1 MEARTVIREATPIA
15 QCKLRIIRLQERAAE
30 LARNG
35 EAEAARR
42 ERAKLLKSLH
52 ELDVMEVLRVGHAA

>member
-1 MEARTVIREATPIA
+1 MEARTVSREATPIA
-15 QCKLRIIRLQERAAE
+15 QYKLRIIHLQERAAE
-30 LARNG
+30 LARKG

-52 ELDVMEVLRVGHAA
+52 ELDVMEVLRMEHAA